1 MAGTAP
7 THPDEAAATD
17 FIAPGA
23 AAARERSERLQR
35 STGPKWL
42 GGRKSEL
49 LLSVCSL
56 QSSVHSRESGAC
68 VAGRKVAIDIKYQPQ
83 LDNRHIG

>member
-7 THPDEAAATD
+7 TRPDEAAATF

-23 AAARERSERLQR
+23 AAARKRSDRLQR

-49 LLSVCSL
+49 LLSVFSL
-56 QSSVHSRESGAC
+56 
-68 VAGRKVAIDIKYQPQ
+68 
-83 LDNRHIG
+83 